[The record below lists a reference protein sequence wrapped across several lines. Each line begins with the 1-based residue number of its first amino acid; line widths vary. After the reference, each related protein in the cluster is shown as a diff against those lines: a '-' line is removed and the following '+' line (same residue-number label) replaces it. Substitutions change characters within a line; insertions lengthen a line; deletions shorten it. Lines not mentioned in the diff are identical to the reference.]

1 MFVKQI
7 RVESLGNSAY
17 LVGSEE
23 AKVCAVVDPL
33 RDVDMYMR
41 EADALGV
48 KITHALETHV
58 HNDFISGSREVAAR
72 TGATVCASVAGARA
86 VTAASILEREGFHDV
101 SLVLGGAGSWQE
113 AGYPMEKGAE

>member
-58 HNDFISGSREVAAR
+58 HNDFISGSRELAAR
-72 TGATVCASVAGARA
+72 TGASVAGARA

-113 AGYPMEKGAE
+113 VGYPMEKGAE